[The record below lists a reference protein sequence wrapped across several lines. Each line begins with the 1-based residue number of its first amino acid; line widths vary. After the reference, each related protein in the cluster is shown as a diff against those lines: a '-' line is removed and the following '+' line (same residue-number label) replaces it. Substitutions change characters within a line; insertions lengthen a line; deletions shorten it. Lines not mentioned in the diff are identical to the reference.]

1 MTASEDTDKE
11 DNLVGEVYGPND
23 SDSNEDRNKQENTQK
38 ETAEEKVEKRRYSAY
53 KYSNKGKDILHE
65 AVIVAGLPAFLNY
78 KNDEIK
84 AVSSIEE
91 PSRIIKPPNQE
102 EYPYEA
108 YEFENMEE
116 VYSYKERAKQETID
130 SLYVRSKSIIKKYN
144 DQDDHKLVLL
154 SADIVWSYFQDKFST
169 THYDCVIGDNGSGK
183 STIGDTFVSVG
194 YRPVAM
200 TDPSA
205 ANLFRVLGTLES
217 GQCTIVADEAE
228 RIDQSSEIMGTLK
241 TGYHIKGKVPK
252 INLNISKQEFYWTYC
267 FKIIISERLPN
278 QGKAKGVLDRMFI
291 FDCYNG
297 KPTFDIKEILN
308 PAGNKRRQKLLDE
321 ILDFRKLMLVYRLTH
336 FSDPIQDI
344 EIGFDGRDKELCK
357 PTIQLFYNAKSQK
370 EIEAAFQK
378 FLNSKS
384 QRKQNTIEAALFPI
398 IINLVSLYGK
408 EVRASQIWEMIT
420 EGDVIGGKYDPTR
433 PNEYQTSDYGTI
445 YQNTITNII
454 CDKFGA
460 DRKRK
465 NNGTL
470 LVFDNEKLLKVGNA
484 YNLKS
489 TIQTKLSDCE
499 DNNSSESSEG
509 CESSRVNSCTAIQV
523 YHGFDNDKIEIFR
536 NDGKTITAKIASN
549 VVNITN
555 NKDHKAATDTK
566 LLNAYLPELSQPSL
580 LSLSISFVCISIE
593 GGL

>member
-1 MTASEDTDKE
+1 
-11 DNLVGEVYGPND
+11 
-23 SDSNEDRNKQENTQK
+23 
-38 ETAEEKVEKRRYSAY
+38 
-53 KYSNKGKDILHE
+53 
-65 AVIVAGLPAFLNY
+65 
-78 KNDEIK
+78 
-84 AVSSIEE
+84 
-91 PSRIIKPPNQE
+91 
-102 EYPYEA
+102 
-108 YEFENMEE
+108 
-116 VYSYKERAKQETID
+116 
-130 SLYVRSKSIIKKYN
+130 
-144 DQDDHKLVLL
+144 
-154 SADIVWSYFQDKFST
+154 
-169 THYDCVIGDNGSGK
+169 
-183 STIGDTFVSVG
+183 
-194 YRPVAM
+194 
-200 TDPSA
+200 
-205 ANLFRVLGTLES
+205 
-217 GQCTIVADEAE
+217 
-228 RIDQSSEIMGTLK
+228 
-241 TGYHIKGKVPK
+241 
-252 INLNISKQEFYWTYC
+252 
-267 FKIIISERLPN
+267 
-278 QGKAKGVLDRMFI
+278 MFI

-336 FSDPIQDI
+336 FSVPIQDI
-344 EIGFDGRDKELCK
+344 DIGFDGRDKELCK

-465 NNGTL
+465 SNGTL

-499 DNNSSESSEG
+499 DNNSSEGCEG
-509 CESSRVNSCTAIQV
+509 CEGSRVNSCTAIQV
-523 YHGFDNDKIEIFR
+523 YHGFDNNKIEIFR
-536 NDGKTITAKIASN
+536 NDGKTITAKIISN
-549 VVNITN
+549 LVNITN
-555 NKDHKAATDTK
+555 NQIHKESTDTK
-566 LLNAYLPELSQPSL
+566 ILNAYLLEPTQPSQPSL
-580 LSLSISFVCISIE
+580 S
-593 GGL
+593 GLTIINNQATVLATPFDFSQTIYRLGHSDIFACEKCTLKGDKWFMQTHLCKGRR